1 MNRDITMPV
10 LSSDM
15 EEGMIVTWHKSV
27 GELVK
32 VGEELVAIETSKST
46 VIYESPVTGILAE
59 IVVSPQSTV
68 RVGAVIARVSD
79 PHEA

>member
-15 EEGMIVTWHKSV
+15 EEGTIVAWHKSV
-27 GELVK
+27 GEPVK
-32 VGEELVAIETSKST
+32 IGEELVAIETGKST
-46 VIYESPVTGILAE
+46 VIYESPVAGILAE
-59 IVVSPQSTV
+59 IVVSPQSAV

-79 PHEA
+79 PHET